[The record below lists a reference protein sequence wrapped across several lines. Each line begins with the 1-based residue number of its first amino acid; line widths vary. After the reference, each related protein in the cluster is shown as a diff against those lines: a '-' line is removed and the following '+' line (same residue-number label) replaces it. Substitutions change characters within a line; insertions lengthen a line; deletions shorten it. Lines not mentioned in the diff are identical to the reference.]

1 MEFCTGM
8 PKSSMKAHKCE
19 YCAKEFG
26 RNGDMKKHQYPKLKK
41 TCRINEFEN
50 ENVSK

>member
-1 MEFCTGM
+1 
-8 PKSSMKAHKCE
+8 MKAHKCE

-26 RNGDMKKHQYPKLKK
+26 RNGDMKKHVNKVHQYPKLKK